1 MCGLILEF
9 QKICVFWAK
18 IWHWHKTRRSFGKV
32 CPLGCSGKV
41 RACQIQGGKRS
52 HFHVNNSL
60 LLLPFL
66 LFLMLHEDQFC
77 GFVELTCVTRTS
89 KNAVSPRDQ
98 KRRLKNNWWRVTRLD
113 LGSSTSDWLCRERR
127 LPQPIGSTI
136 QIWEVTCNQYGIL
149 AVVSQTSFRWRR
161 EMSAFSSG

>member
-32 CPLGCSGKV
+32 CPLYRLLRKSFL
-41 RACQIQGGKRS
+41 RAKIQGGKRFY
-52 HFHVNNSL
+52 FHVNNSL
-60 LLLPFL
+60 LVLPFL

-98 KRRLKNNWWRVTRLD
+98 KRRLKSNCRISILMTCHSPGSGKCFWLVVPGEKIASTNRKHYPD
-113 LGSSTSDWLCRERR
+113 LGSD
-127 LPQPIGSTI
+127 
-136 QIWEVTCNQYGIL
+136 
-149 AVVSQTSFRWRR
+149 
-161 EMSAFSSG
+161 M

>member
-9 QKICVFWAK
+9 QKICVYWAK

-32 CPLGCSGKV
+32 CPLGYSGKV

-60 LLLPFL
+60 LVLPFL

-98 KRRLKNNWWRVTRLD
+98 KRRPKSNCRISILMTCHSPGSGKCFWLVVPGEKIASTNRKHYSD
-113 LGSSTSDWLCRERR
+113 LGSD
-127 LPQPIGSTI
+127 
-136 QIWEVTCNQYGIL
+136 
-149 AVVSQTSFRWRR
+149 
-161 EMSAFSSG
+161 M